1 MDLNLKGK
9 VAVVT
14 GGSLGIGRAVT
25 EALAREGVR
34 VAIVARSKG
43 ALEEAAREIS
53 EATGVEILAAPAD
66 VSKTD
71 QVQAMMD
78 MVAKH
83 FGRIDILVNG
93 AAHPGGLVRSEIE
106 NADPEGLLED
116 INIKVVGYM
125 RCAKAAAAHMKANG
139 FGRIINFSSV
149 AAPMDLEG
157 EAVYAASK
165 SAVEG
170 FTRAMRRA
178 ELEDS
183 DVRWSSVPRPRRVDR
198 LVRRSIGGA
207 VVTSAAVFAGVAFA
221 VASFHGLGL
230 GHESDVPRALPA
242 LVIDVS
248 GADTSMET
256 QRFLRGLRDASLI
269 RTLGG
274 PQRPTPERPGL
285 QAG

>member
-1 MDLNLKGK
+1 VDLNLKGK

-43 ALEEAAREIS
+43 ALEEAARDIS

-78 MVAKH
+78 QVARH

-93 AAHPGGLVRSEIE
+93 AAHPGGLVRTEIE

-116 INIKVVGYM
+116 ITITVVGYM

-139 FGRIINFSSV
+139 FGRIINIGGLTGRGSKQLSGMRNV
-149 AAPMDLEG
+149 AICHMTKTLSDQLGPSGITVNVIHPGVVETPHIHELYAK
-157 EAVYAASK
+157 EAKLQGLTPEQVEANYAK
-165 SAVEG
+165 V
-170 FTRAMRRA
+170 T
-178 ELEDS
+178 
-183 DVRWSSVPRPRRVDR
+183 PIRRVLQPHEVADMVLFLASER
-198 LVRRSIGGA
+198 AGAITGESIAVDGGI
-207 VVTSAAVFAGVAFA
+207 T
-221 VASFHGLGL
+221 
-230 GHESDVPRALPA
+230 
-242 LVIDVS
+242 
-248 GADTSMET
+248 
-256 QRFLRGLRDASLI
+256 RGI
-269 RTLGG
+269 FI
-274 PQRPTPERPGL
+274 
-285 QAG
+285 